1 MTMRPTRVS
10 MIGTL
15 ACAMMLGTIS
25 AAPAQ
30 TQLKVM
36 VFPGLSNVPIFA
48 AQHKN
53 LFAKHGLAI
62 ELLNTPNSDVL
73 RDGLA
78 KGDHQIAH
86 AAVDNAVAMV
96 ELAKADVAIVTG
108 GDNGFN
114 RIFVQPEIN
123 AYTELRGKTVVVDAP
138 NTAYALLLYKV
149 LKDSGLNRGDYVV
162 KPVGGTTARLD
173 AMTKDK
179 ANAAG
184 VLNPPYTFRAKEAG
198 LKDMGAAA
206 KAIGAYQAGGAFVMR
221 DWAKANSDTLVRY
234 ISAYVEGCRWALDPA
249 NKVEAIALIADRLK
263 LTPDVAAQSYAV
275 ATDPPDNIAKDAKFN
290 MEGFK
295 TCSSCAPRSKDS
307 GAEIRRHRK
316 NMSICHFTIG
326 RWRASDSERIRLWP
340 NEFPRCRQ
348 QRQPFS
354 HCTSASL
361 KQSST
366 FTT

>member
-1 MTMRPTRVS
+1 
-10 MIGTL
+10 
-15 ACAMMLGTIS
+15 
-25 AAPAQ
+25 
-30 TQLKVM
+30 
-36 VFPGLSNVPIFA
+36 
-48 AQHKN
+48 
-53 LFAKHGLAI
+53 
-62 ELLNTPNSDVL
+62 LNTPNSDVL

-123 AYTELRGKTVVVDAP
+123 AYAELRGKTVVVDAP

-149 LKDSGLNRGDYVV
+149 LKDSGLNKGDYVV

-184 VLNPPYTFRAKEAG
+184 VLNPPFSFRAKEAG

-221 DWAKANSDTLVRY
+221 EWAKANSDALVRY
-234 ISAYVEGCRWALDPA
+234 ISAYVEGSRWALDPA
-249 NKVEAIALIADRLK
+249 NKAEAIALLTDRLK
-263 LTPDVAAQSYAV
+263 LAPQVAAQTYAV
-275 ATDPPDNIAKDAKFN
+275 ATDPPDSIAKDAKFD

-295 TCSSCAPRSKDS
+295 NVLKLR
-307 GAEIRRHRK
+307 AEIEGQWGGNPPPPEKYVDLSYYNRAVS
-316 NMSICHFTIG
+316 SI
-326 RWRASDSERIRLWP
+326 R
-340 NEFPRCRQ
+340 
-348 QRQPFS
+348 
-354 HCTSASL
+354 
-361 KQSST
+361 
-366 FTT
+366 

>member
-1 MTMRPTRVS
+1 MQPTRNL
-10 MIGTL
+10 MIGAL
-15 ACAMMLGTIS
+15 AGATMLATMGV
-25 AAPAQ
+25 APAQ

-36 VFPGLSNVPIFA
+36 VFPGLSNLSIFA

-53 LFAKHGLAI
+53 LFAKHGLAV
-62 ELLNTPNSDVL
+62 EVMNTPNSDVL

-123 AYTELRGKTVVVDAP
+123 AYADLRGKAVVVDAP

-149 LKDSGLNRGDYVV
+149 LKDAGVNKGDYVV
-162 KPVGGTTARLD
+162 KPVGGTTARLE

-184 VLNPPYTFRAKEAG
+184 VLNPPFSFRAKEAG

-206 KAIGAYQAGGAFVMR
+206 KAVGAYQAGGAFVMR
-221 DWAKANSDTLVRY
+221 DWAKANSDSLVRY
-234 ISAYVEGCRWALDPA
+234 ITAYVEGCRWALDPA
-249 NKVEAIALIADRLK
+249 NKAEVIALLSDRLK
-263 LTPDVAAQSYAV
+263 LTPQIAAQSYAV
-275 ATDPPDNIAKDAKFN
+275 ATDPGDSIAKDAKFDI
-290 MEGFK
+290 EGFK
-295 TCSSCAPRSKDS
+295 NVLKLR
-307 GAEIRRHRK
+307 AEIEGQWGGNPPSPEKYIDLSYYDRAVS
-316 NMSICHFTIG
+316 SI
-326 RWRASDSERIRLWP
+326 R
-340 NEFPRCRQ
+340 
-348 QRQPFS
+348 
-354 HCTSASL
+354 
-361 KQSST
+361 
-366 FTT
+366 

>member
-1 MTMRPTRVS
+1 MRS
-10 MIGTL
+10 MHTL
-15 ACAMMLGTIS
+15 ITAVLAGAAMFVNIS
-25 AAPAQ
+25 GAAAQ
-30 TQLKVM
+30 TKLKVM
-36 VFPGLSNVPIFA
+36 VFPGLPNLPILA
-48 AQHKN
+48 AQHKD
-53 LFAKHGLAI
+53 LFAKQGLAI

-78 KGDHQIAH
+78 KGAHQIAH

-123 AYTELRGKTVVVDAP
+123 AYAELRGKTVVVDAP

-149 LKDSGLNRGDYVV
+149 LKDSGLNKGDYVV

-184 VLNPPYTFRAKEAG
+184 VLNPPFSFRAKEAG

-221 DWAKANSDTLVRY
+221 EWAKANSDALVRY
-234 ISAYVEGCRWALDPA
+234 ISAYVEGSRWRSIPPTRA
-249 NKVEAIALIADRLK
+249 EAI
-263 LTPDVAAQSYAV
+263 
-275 ATDPPDNIAKDAKFN
+275 
-290 MEGFK
+290 
-295 TCSSCAPRSKDS
+295 
-307 GAEIRRHRK
+307 
-316 NMSICHFTIG
+316 
-326 RWRASDSERIRLWP
+326 
-340 NEFPRCRQ
+340 
-348 QRQPFS
+348 
-354 HCTSASL
+354 
-361 KQSST
+361 
-366 FTT
+366 

>member
-1 MTMRPTRVS
+1 MMMLAMRRS
-10 MIGTL
+10 MIGML
-15 ACAMMLGTIS
+15 ACAMILGAMS
-25 AAPAQ
+25 AAAAQ

-73 RDGLA
+73 RNGLA

-123 AYTELRGKTVVVDAP
+123 GYAELRGKTVVVDAP

-149 LKDSGLNRGDYVV
+149 LKDSGLNKGDYVV

-184 VLNPPYTFRAKEAG
+184 VLNPPFSFRAKEAG
-198 LKDMGAAA
+198 LKDMGPAA

-234 ISAYVEGCRWALDPA
+234 ISAYVEGTRWALDPA
-249 NKVEAIALIADRLK
+249 NKAEAIALIAERLK
-263 LTPDVAAQSYAV
+263 LTPQVAAQTYAV
-275 ATDPPDNIAKDAKFN
+275 ATDPPDNIAKDAKFD
-290 MEGFK
+290 MAGFRNVLK
-295 TCSSCAPRSKDS
+295 LR
-307 GAEIRRHRK
+307 AEIEGQWGGNAPPPDKYVDLSYYDRALA
-316 NMSICHFTIG
+316 SI
-326 RWRASDSERIRLWP
+326 R
-340 NEFPRCRQ
+340 
-348 QRQPFS
+348 
-354 HCTSASL
+354 
-361 KQSST
+361 
-366 FTT
+366 